1 MIAELTYL
9 SAMLAGIISFVSPC
23 VLPLV
28 PPYLSYLAGVSLDQL
43 ASDSADID
51 ARERKQIQQKVFVNA
66 AIFVLGFSTVF
77 ISLGA
82 GASTIGY
89 LLRSYIDVLATVAG
103 LAIIL
108 MGMHFLGVL
117 KIGML
122 YRELRFQAG
131 GTAVATAGGG
141 SSSSSTSPVAMA
153 GGSYVMGLA
162 FAFGWTPC
170 IGPILGAILA
180 VASSQESVG
189 EGAFL
194 LAIYSAGLGIPF
206 MLAAFFVNPFMRFLS
221 RFRRHLGL
229 VEKVMGGLLIITGI
243 LFLTGSMQ
251 IMSFWLLEKFPIL
264 TAYT

>member
-1 MIAELTYL
+1 MIENITYL
-9 SAMLAGIISFVSPC
+9 SAILAGLISFISPC

-28 PPYLSYLAGVSLDQL
+28 PPYLCYLAGVSLDQL
-43 ASDSADID
+43 TDENLTLD
-51 ARERKQIQQKVFVNA
+51 KQQRALIQRRILVNA
-66 AIFVLGFSTVF
+66 GLFVLGFSTVF

-82 GASTIGY
+82 GASTIGAFV
-89 LLRSYIDVLATVAG
+89 RSYLDVLSTIAG
-103 LAIIL
+103 LVIIL

-117 KIGML
+117 KIGVL
-122 YRELRFQAG
+122 YRELRFQTG
-131 GTAVATAGGG
+131 GTVVATGGDGGG
-141 SSSSSTSPVAMA
+141 SMASSN

-180 VASSQESVG
+180 VAGSRESVS

-221 RFRRHLGL
+221 RFRRHMAM
-229 VEKVMGGLLIITGI
+229 VEKTMGGLLVITGL

-251 IMSFWLLEKFPIL
+251 TMSFWLLEKFPIFS
-264 TAYT
+264 TIG